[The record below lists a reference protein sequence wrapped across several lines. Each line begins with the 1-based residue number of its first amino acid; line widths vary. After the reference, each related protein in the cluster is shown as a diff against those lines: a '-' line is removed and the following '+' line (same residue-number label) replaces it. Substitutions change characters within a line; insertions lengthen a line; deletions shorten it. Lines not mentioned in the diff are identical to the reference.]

1 MESARQIAALNNAKK
16 IRPLMEIRRYTPEM
30 RQEWDRFVRASKNGT
45 FLFCRDYMDYH
56 SDRFTDFSWVITDD
70 AGKITA
76 LLPASIHPDGEA
88 RSHGGLTYGGLIMSD
103 RTPAGGPGS
112 PLHLFPRLF
121 DEMKSNGAKSLL
133 YKPVPH
139 IYHRQPAEEDLY
151 ALWRMGA
158 TLTVRNLSSAIY
170 LPAPVKSSRL
180 GKRALKRQRQSGITV
195 EPTDSAADF
204 WDIIVEDRRVRH
216 NVTPVHN
223 CAEMQLLH
231 DRFPSDIRFLIARQN
246 GQILAGAV
254 IYIANGVLHLQY
266 AAANDLGKELY
277 AVDIIYHTLL
287 FDLCPDARWFD
298 FGISNED
305 SGRYL
310 NEGMT
315 AHKEEFGARSVLYD
329 MYRLEL

>member
-1 MESARQIAALNNAKK
+1 MEV
-16 IRPLMEIRRYTPEM
+16 RRYTPDIKS
-30 RQEWDRFVRASKNGT
+30 EWDAFVRTSKNGT
-45 FLFCRDYMDYH
+45 FLFCRDYMEYH
-56 SDRFTDFSWVITDD
+56 SDRFADFSWAVFDD
-70 AGKITA
+70 NGKPVM
-76 LLPASIHPDGEA
+76 LLPASMHPGGEV
-88 RSHGGLTYGGLIMSD
+88 RSHGGLTYGGLIMD
-103 RTPAGGPGS
+103 NRTSAGGPRS
-112 PLHLFPRLF
+112 PLHILPTLI
-121 DEMKSNGAKSLL
+121 DCMKREGATSLL

-158 TLTVRNLSSAIY
+158 TLEVRNLASAIY
-170 LPAPVKSSRL
+170 LPDPVKSSRL

-195 EPTDSAADF
+195 EPTDNAADF
-204 WDIIVEDRRVRH
+204 WEIITEDRRVRH

-231 DRFPSDIRFLIARQN
+231 DRFPSDIRFYIARQAN
-246 GQILAGAV
+246 EILAGAV

-287 FDLCPDARWFD
+287 FDIFPDARWFD

-315 AHKEEFGARSVLYD
+315 AHKEEFGARSIVYD
-329 MYRLEL
+329 MYRLSL